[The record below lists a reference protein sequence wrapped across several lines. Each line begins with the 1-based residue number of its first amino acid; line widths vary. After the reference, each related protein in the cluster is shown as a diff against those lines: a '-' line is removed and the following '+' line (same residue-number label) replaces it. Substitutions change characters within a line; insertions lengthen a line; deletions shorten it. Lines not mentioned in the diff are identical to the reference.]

1 MSKKIV
7 VAADGT
13 ATATDAVFM
22 DVITTAV
29 STDTALTGTLGL
41 VQRGLFLVGG
51 MAIQN
56 KRKQGSWNPL

>member
-13 ATATDAVFM
+13 ATATEAEFV
-22 DVITTAV
+22 DVITTAL